1 VVSKAC
7 FSPLQTLEYLE
18 QLLSE
23 LANVDANKALLQKL
37 RGLLPRLEVV
47 QALLRA
53 GVPVSYS
60 ELQERE
66 TRGQLRDR
74 LVQDERFE
82 LAHTLCTKCG
92 VRKVSRLPR
101 RGGQDRDICLG
112 EGHNCSETMSNPCL
126 LNLGKRVVLSRAVFG
141 VCCELLICCWCS
153 GFGVAKGGKLDSTQ
167 QSWVARLMVE

>member
-1 VVSKAC
+1 MGGPCVVSKAR

-23 LANVDANKALLQKL
+23 LANVDASKALLQKL

-53 GVPVSYS
+53 GVPVSYP
-60 ELQERE
+60 ELQDRE
-66 TRGQLRDR
+66 ARGQLRDR

-92 VRKVSRLPR
+92 VSRVSRLPR
-101 RGGQDRDICLG
+101 RVHKRHGNFFGERGICSKNKSDPSPSYLGRDLC
-112 EGHNCSETMSNPCL
+112 
-126 LNLGKRVVLSRAVFG
+126 LSRAISEFAANGLSMVG
-141 VCCELLICCWCS
+141 
-153 GFGVAKGGKLDSTQ
+153 
-167 QSWVARLMVE
+167 ARILE